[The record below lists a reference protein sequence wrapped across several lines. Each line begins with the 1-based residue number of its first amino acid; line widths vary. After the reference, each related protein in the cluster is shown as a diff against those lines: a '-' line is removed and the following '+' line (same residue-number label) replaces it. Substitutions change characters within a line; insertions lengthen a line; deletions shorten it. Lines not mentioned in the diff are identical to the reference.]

1 MKGWCDA
8 EVVMGQKVSP
18 AELVANDAAIF
29 TLRIGF
35 GVGETLSTG

>member
-1 MKGWCDA
+1 MGGWCNA
-8 EVVMGQKVSP
+8 KIVVGQKVSP

-29 TLRIGF
+29 TLHVGF